1 MKSLNELAGIRSAL
15 YEKYVSQ
22 EDVTQSE
29 FDNLFKFTVVTPF
42 YWGVYD
48 LANSSSV
55 QGYWKNQYTTTT
67 DGLVDSMVSVG
78 YWTVDFKTKGNNIM
92 FYFTD
97 ESEAMMCKLAV

>member
-1 MKSLNELAGIRSAL
+1 MKSLDELAGIRSAL

-22 EDVTQSE
+22 KDLTQSE

-67 DGLVDSMVSVG
+67 EVSLS
-78 YWTVDFKTKGNNIM
+78 
-92 FYFTD
+92 FTD
-97 ESEAMMCKLAV
+97 EGDAIMFKLSL